1 MVKSTM
7 IESLRRKF
15 PTNLLDWGGAGL
27 RILCRDLI
35 GKGRKRY
42 KGTASE
48 ICSRIIEDRWNG
60 TFFEGGETLFSEQFW
75 IRDFSL
81 NVNGIIDLGHID
93 KVRKNLAWALDVYE
107 DNSAIGTTILGRRTV
122 TDFWHYSADSLPFL
136 LFSIRESGSSWLVE
150 KHKDFLN
157 REIKKYF
164 RTLYDTQT
172 GLVREIPFSIPK
184 DVIMRNRSC
193 VAGSF
198 MIFTQKLL
206 DESFPELSNLFAG
219 RDLRNPFIDAFWNR
233 YHRYFRND
241 LERDGDVV
249 SADANIMPYWL
260 GVIDDKKMLKS
271 SIDSIKKEHLDE
283 PFPIKYHS
291 FYNQAWMRTHPVAR
305 ILTPNYQ
312 GDSIWG
318 MLAPFYIEFESRFY
332 PEDAKRHLH
341 VWLDLIEKYRTFV
354 EVFEPDGKRPL
365 GGKFGHNS
373 ETGMLWAASFP
384 TLIEK
389 LRKLGN
395 A

>member
-1 MVKSTM
+1 MTNGLVKVKVL
-7 IESLRRKF
+7 IKEAFKI
-15 PTNLLDWGGAGL
+15 AK
-27 RILCRDLI
+27 RDLV
-35 GKGRKRY
+35 GKGYKRY
-42 KGTASE
+42 SGNAVE
-48 ICSRIIEDRWNG
+48 ICSQIIEDRWNG
-60 TFFEGGETLFSEQFW
+60 TFFEGGETLFKEQFW

-81 NVNGIIDLGHID
+81 NVKGIIALGHID
-93 KVRKNLAWALDVYE
+93 KVRRNLAWALDIYK
-107 DNSAIGTTILGRRTV
+107 DNAAIGTTILERRTV

-164 RTLYDTQT
+164 RTLYDPQT

-193 VAGSF
+193 VANSF

-206 DESFPELSNLFAG
+206 DKSFPELNNPFAG

-271 SIDSIKKEHLDE
+271 LIDSIKKEHLDE
-283 PFPIKYHS
+283 PFPLKYHS
-291 FYNQAWMRTHPVAR
+291 FSDQRWMRTHPAAR
-305 ILTPNYQ
+305 FFSPNYQ
-312 GDSIWG
+312 GDSIWTMMG
-318 MLAPFYIEFESRFY
+318 PIYIDLEYEFY
-332 PEDAKRHLH
+332 PDDARAHLRKY
-341 VWLDLIEKYRTFV
+341 LELIEQYKAYV
-354 EVFEPDGKRPL
+354 EVFEPDGKSPL
-365 GGKFGHNS
+365 KGRFGHVS
-373 ETGMLWAASFP
+373 ETGTLWSAMIP
-384 TLIEK
+384 PLVEK
-389 LRKLGN
+389 LN
-395 A
+395 VYA